1 MYRAFGKRLLD
12 LCLTIPALVL
22 LSPVFVL
29 VAILVRIKLGAPIFF
44 RQRRPGRLGEPFT
57 LLKFRTM
64 TDARDTQ
71 GNALPD
77 AERLTGFGKF
87 LRSTSLD
94 ELPELINVLKAD
106 MSLAG
111 PRPLLIEYLKL
122 YTPEQMRRHEVKPGI
137 TGWAQINGRNL
148 LSWEQRFEMDVWY
161 ADHYSL
167 RLDLKI
173 LSLTLWKVI
182 RREGISQEG
191 HATQSNFM
199 GTTESSPQRQ
209 RGRRE
214 GAE

>member
-1 MYRAFGKRLLD
+1 MYRAFVKRLLD
-12 LCLTIPALVL
+12 LCFTIPALVL
-22 LSPVFVL
+22 LSPLFCAFSDTGKDQTGRSRL
-29 VAILVRIKLGAPIFF
+29 F
-44 RQRRPGRLGEPFT
+44 RQRRPEPFT

-64 TDARDTQ
+64 TECLRHTGQLASRCRTVD
-71 GNALPD
+71 
-77 AERLTGFGKF
+77 RLGKF

-106 MSLAG
+106 MSLTG

-122 YTPEQMRRHEVKPGI
+122 YTTEQMRRHEVKPGI

-167 RLDLKI
+167 QLDLKI
-173 LSLTLWKVI
+173 LLLTLWKVI

-191 HATQSNFM
+191 HATQSNSM
-199 GTTESSPQRQ
+199 GTAETVESKKDNRPY
-209 RGRRE
+209 
-214 GAE
+214 